1 MEHGLIRTQPGLT
14 CKFKVIHYSIA
25 CTGIHQ
31 RKKSINGS
39 ILTQSSLREKKVSEF
54 MNHMLEWLKK
64 QEKSVHTESMLNIF
78 SQELK
83 KQDTTL
89 FN

>member
-1 MEHGLIRTQPGLT
+1 MVHGPIKTLPGLT
-14 CKFKVIHYSIA
+14 CKFKVILYSIA

-31 RKKSINGS
+31 RKNSMYGN
-39 ILTQSSLREKKVSEF
+39 ILTQSSLRELKVSEF

-64 QEKSVHTESMLNIF
+64 QEELVHTESMLKIF

-83 KQDTTL
+83 KLVIT
-89 FN
+89 